1 MRKKKEKKEES
12 AAVEEISVKKEETA
26 TDTTGSAVGV
36 EAERES
42 THRISSAVAATGE
55 GSEKKVIKKKRT
67 LSKVAQ
73 QQKEA
78 VGGGEESARAA
89 RKRVSATRRR
99 KKAAETETIVVPE
112 VSPQETAQVE
122 EIKAGAAPTPPPVA
136 EKVEEAVEGVL
147 EEEAK
152 KKEGAPV
159 PTSTTAEEVLVQPSP
174 AISPQQLLPEQQPLQ
189 APASTTTAAAA
200 ATMVSVLPKIAI
212 NELTT
217 VGMLAKKMNVPV
229 AEVIKKFMELGLLV
243 TINQR
248 IDRDAAAIVA
258 NEFGYDIEF
267 VPLYGDETLE
277 LEIKEGKRIPK
288 LVPRAPVV
296 TILGHV
302 DHGKTTLLD
311 TIQKT
316 KIAEKEFGRITQ
328 HIGAYRVV
336 TEKGSI
342 TFLDTPGHAAF
353 TAMRARGARVADI
366 AILVVAA
373 DDGVMPQTIE
383 ALHHAREAKV
393 PIIVAV
399 NKIDLPN
406 ANVEKV
412 KHQLAELGLVPES
425 WGGNTPFVEISAKK
439 NIGIDTLLEII
450 LLQAEML
457 ELKADI
463 NLPARGIVIES
474 RLDTRCGPVAT
485 VIVQHGILKVGDA
498 FIAGL
503 TYGKVRAMVDD
514 KGNKLLE
521 AYPSTPVE
529 ILGFTYTPQLGD
541 KLIVVKDEREA
552 KHISER
558 RLELHKSDLLGR
570 QRRHITLESL
580 HERIEEGSIKE
591 LKIILK
597 ADVRGSLEALCD
609 QINNIAL
616 SEEDLA
622 KKVKIRIIH
631 SGIGPIKKTDCLL
644 ADASDAVV
652 IGFNVDIEPEAKRI
666 AQETNIEIKTYNL
679 IFQLLDDLK
688 LSIKGL
694 LKPKK
699 VEKLVGKVEVR
710 ATFKIPDVGVVA
722 GCYVVEGE
730 VGRGDKVKILRDNSV
745 IFEGAVSS
753 LKRFK
758 EDVRVVQQ
766 GYECG
771 VGIRGFE
778 DYKKGD
784 IIAVYRIEEVL

>member
-1 MRKKKEKKEES
+1 MRKKKEKKEEL
-12 AAVEEISVKKEETA
+12 AVEEASKNTNREESAAAVKTGEAAVTTTAKGVEKKATVRKGKVAAKTAKEEKKKPERKVSRRKSVTSKKKVEKTLQVQAPPPQQQQQQGEVAAGVVVTVERPKEETPP
-26 TDTTGSAVGV
+26 TTQPSL
-36 EAERES
+36 AEKIE
-42 THRISSAVAATGE
+42 V
-55 GSEKKVIKKKRT
+55 
-67 LSKVAQ
+67 
-73 QQKEA
+73 
-78 VGGGEESARAA
+78 ESAI
-89 RKRVSATRRR
+89 KE
-99 KKAAETETIVVPE
+99 ETQPNKLASSE
-112 VSPQETAQVE
+112 
-122 EIKAGAAPTPPPVA
+122 
-136 EKVEEAVEGVL
+136 L
-147 EEEAK
+147 
-152 KKEGAPV
+152 
-159 PTSTTAEEVLVQPSP
+159 STLPS
-174 AISPQQLLPEQQPLQ
+174 QPLYT
-189 APASTTTAAAA
+189 STTTAAAV
-200 ATMVSVLPKIAI
+200 TLPKITI

-217 VGMLAKKMNVPV
+217 VGMLAKKMNVSV
-229 AEVIKKFMELGLLV
+229 SEVIKKFMELGLLV

-248 IDRDAAAIVA
+248 IDRDAAAIIA
-258 NEFGYDIEF
+258 NEFGYDVEF
-267 VPLYGDETLE
+267 IPLYGDEALE
-277 LEIKEGKRIPK
+277 LEIIEGKRTPN

-316 KIAEKEFGRITQ
+316 KIVEKEFGRITQ
-328 HIGAYRVV
+328 HIGAYMVD
-336 TEKGSI
+336 TKKGSI

-412 KHQLAELGLVPES
+412 KHQLADLGLAPES
-425 WGGNTPFVEISAKK
+425 WGGNTPFVEISAKR
-439 NIGIDTLLEII
+439 NIGIDALLELI
-450 LLQAEML
+450 LLQAEL
-457 ELKADI
+457 LDLKADI
-463 NLPARGIVIES
+463 SLPARGIVIES
-474 RLDTRCGPVAT
+474 RLDAHRGPVAT
-485 VIVQHGILKVGDA
+485 IIVQHGILRVGDA
-498 FIAGL
+498 FVAGL
-503 TYGKVRAMVDD
+503 TYGKVRAMIND
-514 KGNKLLE
+514 KGNRVFE
-521 AYPSTPVE
+521 AHPSTPVE

-541 KLIVVKDEREA
+541 KFIVVKDEREA

-558 RLELHKSDLLGR
+558 RLQLHKEEILSK
-570 QRRHITLESL
+570 QRRHVTLEDL
-580 HERIEEGSIKE
+580 HKRIEEGEIKE

-609 QINNIAL
+609 QINNMAL
-616 SEEDLA
+616 LEEDLA

-652 IGFNVDIEPEAKRI
+652 IGFNVDIEPEAKKI

-679 IFQLLDDLK
+679 IFQLLDELK
-688 LSIKGL
+688 SSIRGL

-699 VEKLVGKVEVR
+699 IEKLVGRAEVR
-710 ATFKIPDVGVVA
+710 ATFKIPDIGVVA
-722 GCYVVEGE
+722 GCYVIEGE
-730 VGRGDKVKILRDNSV
+730 ISRGDKVKVLRDNNV
-745 IFEGAVSS
+745 VFEGAITS

-758 EDVRVVQQ
+758 EDVKSVHQ

-771 VGIRGFE
+771 VGIKGFE

-784 IIAVYRIEEVL
+784 IIAAYRTEEIM